1 MVSDLA
7 KAEAEMDAMAARV
20 VEPARNLRR
29 SRVSM
34 G

>member
-7 KAEAEMDAMAARV
+7 KAEAEMDAMAARLAELV
-20 VEPARNLRR
+20 RNLRQ
-29 SRVSM
+29 SRMSM